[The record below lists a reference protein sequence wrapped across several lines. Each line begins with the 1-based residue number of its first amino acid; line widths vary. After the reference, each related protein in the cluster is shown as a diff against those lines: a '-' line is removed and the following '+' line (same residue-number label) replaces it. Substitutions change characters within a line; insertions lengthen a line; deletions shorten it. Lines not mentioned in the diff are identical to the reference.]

1 MTALSTII
9 VGGIL
14 KLMKPIQ
21 FSRTGLALIAL
32 TFLTALPAAADIQ
45 FRIRKMTRNDVPLG
59 KGQCDIRLQVDDQ
72 VEVSVRRDTVSVRRL
87 SGQEARDDG
96 SECNAPLPDRDL
108 QDFRF
113 EVIDSRNEIRLVDG
127 PSRRNDFTA
136 LIAIRDSSSGFGRY
150 HFRLSWAM
158 TALSEAPRREG
169 PPEFPRGDGDRPGGG
184 FAWNNATHF
193 AAPGRGGSTLSGYGS
208 QRLLDASVDI
218 DRGGRIQVSFRT
230 DTGRPITFSG
240 TVISRDGDTLKADVV
255 ADDRMLRLRG
265 PMYLTLRGSEDID
278 RIALDATNGQDTL
291 RLNWDRGR
299 DRR

>member
-1 MTALSTII
+1 
-9 VGGIL
+9 
-14 KLMKPIQ
+14 MKPIH
-21 FSRTGLALIAL
+21 FSRTGIALLALTL
-32 TFLTALPAAADIQ
+32 FTALPAAADIQ
-45 FRIRKMTRNDVPLG
+45 FRVRKMTRNDVPLG

-72 VEVSVRRDTVSVRRL
+72 VEVTVRRDMVSVRKL

-96 SECNAPLPDRDL
+96 SECNAPFPDRDL
-108 QDFRF
+108 QDFHF
-113 EVIDSRNEIRLVDG
+113 EVIDHRNEIRLVDE
-127 PSRRNDFTA
+127 PSRRNDFTT
-136 LIAIRDSSSGFGRY
+136 LVAIRDSASGFGRY

-169 PPEFPRGDGDRPGGG
+169 PPDFPRGDGDRRPGDG
-184 FAWNNATHF
+184 FVWNNATHF
-193 AAPGRGGSTLSGYGS
+193 GGPGRGGST
-208 QRLLDASVDI
+208 VDI

-240 TVISRDGDTLKADVV
+240 TVIARDGDTLKADVV

-265 PMYLTLRGSEDID
+265 PMYLTLRGREDID

-291 RLNWDRGR
+291 RLNWDRER